1 MLLDKR
7 IRYIVSDKANTS
19 YQRNVGLSV
28 AKDEFIIFIDSDDYI
43 SLQYF
48 DISDALIEK
57 NIDADLIVFNLT
69 PMCGFLNYNLDNIN
83 YRTTSDHNEIFR
95 CTLVKQIDTI
105 CHQIQ

>member
-28 AKDEFIIFIDSDDYI
+28 AKGEFIIFIDSDDYI

-57 NIDADLIVFNLT
+57 ALMQT
-69 PMCGFLNYNLDNIN
+69 
-83 YRTTSDHNEIFR
+83 
-95 CTLVKQIDTI
+95 
-105 CHQIQ
+105 